1 MSVVANCDPLF
12 QLWKSWTVPDAD
24 SRKMAE
30 TMEPS
35 GLYPSAASS
44 AAFSTQKAASTGVN
58 RATTMFETKPLKL
71 VCKLATHELL
81 MPPPCAGMAIPCAA
95 NQESNW
101 GSVKKITDQRAHRW
115 NLPPAWKFSPPSG
128 GNAIPPTT
136 LFQMPPETPTSKSS
150 VNSPTLFGAAAMAE
164 ALLGSRSD

>member
-30 TMEPS
+30 TIEPS
-35 GLYPSAASS
+35 GVFPSAASS

-58 RATTMFETKPLKL
+58 RATTTFETKPLKL

-95 NQESNW
+95 NQESNC
-101 GSVKKITDQRAHRW
+101 GSVKKITDQSAHRW
-115 NLPPAWKFSPPSG
+115 NLPPTWKVTPHSCR
-128 GNAIPPTT
+128 NAIPASTIMQT
-136 LFQMPPETPTSKSS
+136 
-150 VNSPTLFGAAAMAE
+150 AAGT
-164 ALLGSRSD
+164 AL